1 MKIVKNLIKKF
12 LYKTSEFNPLRKFL
26 NQYKN
31 NSIIFCLHRVLPK
44 KLRIKEDPKNLDFI
58 ISTNYLEKLIIKIKK
73 NYKFVDL
80 ETLLKNYDSKKN
92 FCHLTFDDGYLDN
105 FKYAYPILKKHNVP
119 CTIYISDS
127 FAERNSQKK
136 DFLCANSYN
145 DFMEWKHIISLSNT
159 KLVTIGCH
167 TSNHYELSKLS
178 KKKIYQEI
186 SSSKKKIEKKI
197 NKKIY
202 NFAYPYGGI
211 NNFNDSSIKIIN
223 KLNFNNAVTA
233 MCRKWYST
241 DSNFLIPRYFVT
253 EECSH
258 KILMTRINGLSNFFK
273 NQLLP

>member
-1 MKIVKNLIKKF
+1 M
-12 LYKTSEFNPLRKFL
+12 
-26 NQYKN
+26 
-31 NSIIFCLHRVLPK
+31 PK

-80 ETLLKNYDSKKN
+80 ETLLKNYDSKKH

-127 FAERNSQKK
+127 FVERNSQKK

-178 KKKIYQEI
+178 KKKIYEEI
-186 SSSKKKIEKKI
+186 SSSKKK
-197 NKKIY
+197 
-202 NFAYPYGGI
+202 
-211 NNFNDSSIKIIN
+211 
-223 KLNFNNAVTA
+223 
-233 MCRKWYST
+233 
-241 DSNFLIPRYFVT
+241 
-253 EECSH
+253 
-258 KILMTRINGLSNFFK
+258 
-273 NQLLP
+273 

>member
-1 MKIVKNLIKKF
+1 
-12 LYKTSEFNPLRKFL
+12 
-26 NQYKN
+26 
-31 NSIIFCLHRVLPK
+31 
-44 KLRIKEDPKNLDFI
+44 
-58 ISTNYLEKLIIKIKK
+58 
-73 NYKFVDL
+73 
-80 ETLLKNYDSKKN
+80 
-92 FCHLTFDDGYLDN
+92 
-105 FKYAYPILKKHNVP
+105 
-119 CTIYISDS
+119 
-127 FAERNSQKK
+127 
-136 DFLCANSYN
+136 
-145 DFMEWKHIISLSNT
+145 MEWKHIISLSNT

-178 KKKIYQEI
+178 KKKIYEEI